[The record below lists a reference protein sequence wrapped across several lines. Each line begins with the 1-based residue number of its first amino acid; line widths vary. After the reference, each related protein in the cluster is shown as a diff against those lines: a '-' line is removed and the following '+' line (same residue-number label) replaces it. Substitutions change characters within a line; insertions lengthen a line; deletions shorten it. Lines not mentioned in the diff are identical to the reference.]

1 MYSLAVKSLNF
12 CFFGSLYIIYLFYK
26 ELKEIGV
33 MLKTILFVIICYI
46 SISAQQEEQHVW
58 KVVNADDGSK
68 FWYDSSSLDT
78 TKQDRFN
85 IWILE
90 TNQPP
95 KTYDGIEGEVFRSK
109 TLYTINLTTVK
120 YGILKIRYY
129 NLSNQEIFS
138 FDYDKP
144 MPPESIRFPY
154 PITDNSL
161 LFYLL
166 KELYGPKVE
175 QTQKLK

>member
-1 MYSLAVKSLNF
+1 MKRLNF
-12 CFFGSLYIIYLFYK
+12 FIFDSDVINYLFNK
-26 ELKEIGV
+26 DLKEIGV
-33 MLKTILFVIICYI
+33 MIKTILFLILGYI
-46 SISAQQEEQHVW
+46 SIIAQQEEQHVW
-58 KVVNADDGSK
+58 KVINADDGSK
-68 FWYDSSSLDT
+68 FWYDTTSLDT
-78 TKQDRFN
+78 TKGDRFN

-95 KTYDGIEGEVFRSK
+95 KKYEGIEGDVFRSK
-109 TLYTINLTTVK
+109 TLYSINLTTVK

-144 MPPESIRFPY
+144 MPPESIRYPY

-166 KELYGPKVE
+166 KELYGPKGE
-175 QTQKLK
+175 QIKKIN

>member
-1 MYSLAVKSLNF
+1 
-12 CFFGSLYIIYLFYK
+12 
-26 ELKEIGV
+26 
-33 MLKTILFVIICYI
+33 MLKTIMFILFYC
-46 SISAQQEEQHVW
+46 SLLFTQQNEQHVW

-68 FWYDSSSLDT
+68 FWYDASLLDT
-78 TKQDRFN
+78 TRGDKFN

-95 KTYDGIEGEVFRSK
+95 KKYEGIDGDVFRSK
-109 TLYTINLTTVK
+109 TLYTLNLTTVK

-129 NLSNQEIFS
+129 DLNNKEIFS
-138 FDYDKP
+138 FDYDNP

-161 LFYLL
+161 LFYLI
-166 KELYGPKVE
+166 KELYGPKSK
-175 QTQKLK
+175 QSP

>member
-1 MYSLAVKSLNF
+1 
-12 CFFGSLYIIYLFYK
+12 
-26 ELKEIGV
+26 
-33 MLKTILFVIICYI
+33 MLKTILLIIIGFV
-46 SISAQQEEQHVW
+46 SLAAQQSEQHVW
-58 KVVNADDGSK
+58 KVINADDGSK
-68 FWYDSSSLDT
+68 FWYDATSIDT
-78 TKQDRFN
+78 IKADRFN

-95 KTYDGIEGEVFRSK
+95 KQYEGIEGDVFRSK

-120 YGILKIRYY
+120 YGIMKIRYY
-129 NLSNQEIFS
+129 DVSNQEIFS

-161 LFYLL
+161 LFYLI
-166 KELYGPKVE
+166 KELFGPKAE
-175 QTQKLK
+175 QIKK